1 LDNIII
7 DKKNNASLNWYLN
20 MPLFNI
26 GKLKIT
32 LLTLLVIN
40 IIILLLSFK
49 QKNYKILILLLI
61 VNILSLIIILS
72 MIWIKY

>member
-49 QKNYKILILLLI
+49 QKNYK
-61 VNILSLIIILS
+61 NINIIINS
-72 MIWIKY
+72 